1 MIGERQSGQSDGEG
15 EIRQRKDREDNKS
28 EKESAAE
35 TEREKE
41 KACREIAKD
50 EVGKDKI
57 RRIAFQP
64 TQLVLNF
71 IKSSATNS
79 EQFKDCQNRFCATQS
94 LPY

>member
-1 MIGERQSGQSDGEG
+1 MQ
-15 EIRQRKDREDNKS
+15 
-28 EKESAAE
+28 
-35 TEREKE
+35 
-41 KACREIAKD
+41 REIAKD

-64 TQLVLNF
+64 THLVLNF

-79 EQFKDCQNRFCATQS
+79 EQFKDCQSRFCATQS